1 MTVSRFAL
9 RTFAWLP
16 LCFAAWH
23 LSVPFQAQLGG
34 WLAQGMLA
42 AFQAG
47 LVESLERAGSILTF
61 VIGVESTPAPGAPVL
76 AAEINAALY
85 MYGTPL
91 FAALMLGSRG
101 GLAKMAWGILAL
113 LPLQA
118 AGIALDF
125 LAQLV
130 RQGSAVAGSAGL
142 LGWRAE
148 AVALAYQFGS
158 LVLPGVAPVLLWAAL
173 NRPFIEQLWAPMQPS
188 VPAG

>member
-16 LCFAAWH
+16 PCFLAWH
-23 LSVPFQAQLGG
+23 LAAPFQAQLAG

-47 LVESLERAGSILTF
+47 LVDSVERAGSILTF
-61 VIGVESTPAPGAPVL
+61 VIGVESTPASASVL

-91 FAALMLGSRG
+91 FAALMLASRG
-101 GLAKMAWGILAL
+101 GLVKLAWGIVAL

-118 AGIALDF
+118 GGIALDF

-130 RQGSAVAGSAGL
+130 RQGSAIAGSAGL

-158 LVLPGVAPVLLWAAL
+158 LVLPGLAPIALWIALDRTFIERLWAT
-173 NRPFIEQLWAPMQPS
+173 
-188 VPAG
+188 VPPPAAAG